1 MKDFKTALF
10 ISYKSIR
17 KGNQSMMLLII
28 CILSLSFLNMSFISG
43 VLAGISQSE
52 VQVLKGYISS
62 DVVISPQEKPRLK
75 QYIPEVRDI
84 RNQVQTIPGVIA
96 TAKHYVTSGLLSFD
110 KDKSGQVKS
119 ISGSIIGI
127 EPSEENRVM
136 NYKKLL
142 FAGEF
147 LSDDDTDQ
155 IVLSSALAGGYAALA
170 PSDLGGVRVGDRVQ
184 LTYANGIL
192 RTYTVKG
199 IYDDTVGIFQTF
211 VTVKEAESVLGVADS
226 ASQIFVKTNSEYR
239 SVKEYQSRIQ
249 ALVPNLKVQD
259 YHSIIASFISF
270 LKALDLISLTVS
282 VISVLVAAVTTFVL
296 IYINALS
303 KMRQIGILKAIGIK
317 QGIIIS
323 SYIFQSLFYT
333 FWSIAIGSALIFG
346 IIRPLLQMY
355 PIPLIERLMDMVLV
369 YTPGGILVS
378 IVVFSIAG
386 FFAGLIPAFLVARK
400 DILDTIWG

>member
-1 MKDFKTALF
+1 MKDFKTAVF
-10 ISYKSIR
+10 IAYKSIR

-43 VLAGISQSE
+43 VLSGISQSE

-62 DVVISPQEKPRLK
+62 DVLMSPQEQPRLK
-75 QYIPEVRDI
+75 QYILEAEDI

-96 TAKHYVTSGLLSFD
+96 TARHYVTNGLLSFD
-110 KDKSGQVKS
+110 KDKSGQVKTVP
-119 ISGSIIGI
+119 GSIIGI
-127 EPSEENRVM
+127 QPSEEHRVM
-136 NYKKLL
+136 DFKKLL
-142 FAGEF
+142 FAGQF

-155 IVLSSALAGGYAALA
+155 VVLSSALAGGFDALA
-170 PSDLGGVRVGDRVQ
+170 PSDLGGVKVGDKVQ
-184 LTYANGIL
+184 ITYANGVL

-211 VTVKEAESVLGVADS
+211 ITVKEAESVLGVADS
-226 ASQIFVKTNSEYR
+226 ASQILVKTNLEER
-239 SVKEYQSRIQ
+239 SIGEYQSRIQ

-259 YHSIIASFISF
+259 YHAIIASFISF

-282 VISVLVAAVTTFVL
+282 VISVLVAAITTFVL

-317 QGIIIS
+317 QGIIVS
-323 SYIFQSLFYT
+323 SYVLQSLFYT
-333 FWSIAIGSALIFG
+333 LFGIMIGSGLIFG
-346 IIRPLLQMY
+346 IIQPLLQMY
-355 PIPLIERLMDMVLV
+355 PVPLIKRLMDMVLV
-369 YTPGGILVS
+369 YTPEGVAIS
-378 IVVFSIAG
+378 IVVFFVAG
-386 FFAGLIPAFLVARK
+386 FLAGLIPSFLVAKK

>member
-1 MKDFKTALF
+1 MKDFKTAVF
-10 ISYKSIR
+10 IAYKSIR

-43 VLAGISQSE
+43 VLSGISQSE

-62 DVVISPQEKPRLK
+62 DVLMSPQEQPRLK
-75 QYIPEVRDI
+75 QYILEAEDI

-96 TAKHYVTSGLLSFD
+96 TARHYVTNGLLSFD
-110 KDKSGQVKS
+110 KDKSGQVKTVP
-119 ISGSIIGI
+119 GSIIGI
-127 EPSEENRVM
+127 QPSEEHRVM
-136 NYKKLL
+136 DFKKLL
-142 FAGEF
+142 FAGQF

-155 IVLSSALAGGYAALA
+155 VVLSSALAGGFDALA
-170 PSDLGGVRVGDRVQ
+170 PSDLGGVKVGDKVQ
-184 LTYANGIL
+184 ITYANGVL

-211 VTVKEAESVLGVADS
+211 ITVKEAESVLGVADS
-226 ASQIFVKTNSEYR
+226 ASQILVKADLQSR
-239 SVKEYQSRIQ
+239 PVGEYQSRIQ

-259 YHSIIASFISF
+259 YHTIIASFISF

-282 VISVLVAAVTTFVL
+282 VISVLVAAITTFVL

-317 QGIIIS
+317 QGIIVS
-323 SYIFQSLFYT
+323 SYVLQSLFYT
-333 FWSIAIGSALIFG
+333 LFGIMIGSGLIFG
-346 IIRPLLQMY
+346 IIQPLLQMY
-355 PIPLIERLMDMVLV
+355 PVPLIERLMDMVLV
-369 YTPGGILVS
+369 YTPEGIAIS
-378 IVVFSIAG
+378 IVVFFVAG
-386 FFAGLIPAFLVARK
+386 FLAGFIPSSLVAKK

>member
-1 MKDFKTALF
+1 
-10 ISYKSIR
+10 
-17 KGNQSMMLLII
+17 
-28 CILSLSFLNMSFISG
+28 

>member
-1 MKDFKTALF
+1 MKDFKTAVF
-10 ISYKSIR
+10 IAYKSIR

-43 VLAGISQSE
+43 VLSGISQSE

-62 DVVISPQEKPRLK
+62 DVLMSPQEQPRLK
-75 QYIPEVRDI
+75 QYILEAEDI

-96 TAKHYVTSGLLSFD
+96 TARHYVTNGLLSFD
-110 KDKSGQVKS
+110 KDKSGQVKTVP
-119 ISGSIIGI
+119 GSIIGI
-127 EPSEENRVM
+127 QPSEEHRVM
-136 NYKKLL
+136 DFKKLL
-142 FAGEF
+142 FAGQF

-155 IVLSSALAGGYAALA
+155 VVLSSALAGGFDALA
-170 PSDLGGVRVGDRVQ
+170 PSDLGGVRVGDKVQ
-184 LTYANGIL
+184 ITYANGVL

-211 VTVKEAESVLGVADS
+211 ITVKEAESVLGVADS
-226 ASQIFVKTNSEYR
+226 ASQILVKTNLEER
-239 SVKEYQSRIQ
+239 SIGEYQSRIQ

-259 YHSIIASFISF
+259 YHAIIASFISF

-282 VISVLVAAVTTFVL
+282 VISVLVAAITTFVL

-317 QGIIIS
+317 QGIIVS
-323 SYIFQSLFYT
+323 SYVLQSLFYT
-333 FWSIAIGSALIFG
+333 LFGIMIGSGLIFG
-346 IIRPLLQMY
+346 IIQPLLQMY
-355 PIPLIERLMDMVLV
+355 PVPLIKRLMDMVLV
-369 YTPGGILVS
+369 YTPEGVAIS
-378 IVVFSIAG
+378 IVVFFIAG
-386 FFAGLIPAFLVARK
+386 FLAGLIPSFLVAKK

>member
-10 ISYKSIR
+10 IAYKSIR

-43 VLAGISQSE
+43 VLSGISQSE
-52 VQVLKGYISS
+52 VRVLKGYISS
-62 DVVISPQEKPRLK
+62 DVVISPQEQPRLK
-75 QYIPEVRDI
+75 QYIPEAQDI
-84 RNQVQTIPGVIA
+84 RNQVQTIPGIIA
-96 TAKHYVTSGLLSFD
+96 TARHYVTSGLLSFD
-110 KDKSGQVKS
+110 RDKSGQVKTV
-119 ISGSIIGI
+119 SGSIIGI

-136 NYKKLL
+136 EYKKLL

-147 LSDDDTDQ
+147 LTDDDTDQ

-170 PSDLGGVRVGDRVQ
+170 PSDLGGVRVGDKMQ
-184 LTYANGIL
+184 LTYSNGIQ

-226 ASQIFVKTNSEYR
+226 ASQILVKTDPGFWSAQEYR
-239 SVKEYQSRIQ
+239 SRIQ
-249 ALVPNLKVQD
+249 TLAPNLKVQD

-317 QGIIIS
+317 QGIIVS

-346 IIRPLLQMY
+346 IIRPLLQMH

-369 YTPGGILVS
+369 YTPVGILIS
-378 IVVFSIAG
+378 IIVFSIAG
-386 FFAGLIPAFLVARK
+386 FLAGLIPAYLVAKK